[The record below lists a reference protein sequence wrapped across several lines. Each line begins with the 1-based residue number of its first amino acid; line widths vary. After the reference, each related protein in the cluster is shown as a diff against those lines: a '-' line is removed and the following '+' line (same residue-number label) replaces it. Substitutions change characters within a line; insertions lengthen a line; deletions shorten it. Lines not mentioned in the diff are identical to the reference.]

1 MSKGIVLASSSV
13 HRRELLKNAGIDFTA
28 ESSDLDERAI
38 EAPLLDKSD
47 YGATSTPQKRSKG
60 APAAPDRFWTD
71 IAICCGSLVLI
82 VAVFNYLVAAKHL
95 PSEAKTA

>member
-1 MSKGIVLASSSV
+1 MSSS
-13 HRRELLKNAGIDFTA
+13 LP
-28 ESSDLDERAI
+28 SSAPPADI

-82 VAVFNYLVAAKHL
+82 VAVFFSVIYWSKSRSASSQLPPAVEDLFAAAT
-95 PSEAKTA
+95 S